1 MQPTTAVIYL
11 WAQDQKIADATFDEQ
26 AAACEAYAFRF
37 CWHVVETIRDVGG
50 SNEAFNPKASVQA
63 FARTGL
69 DQVFAL
75 LRERQAVIVLVPSR
89 QVVGASNQ
97 VVNAVCERV
106 EKHGFVQ
113 VVGEQP

>member
-11 WAQDQKIADATFDEQ
+11 WAPDDETADATFDEL
-26 AAACEAYAFRF
+26 AATCEAYAFRF
-37 CWHVVETIRDVGG
+37 CWEIVETVRDIGG
-50 SNEAFNPKASVQA
+50 TNETFDSKARVHA

-75 LRERQAVIVLVPSR
+75 LKAQQAVIVLVPTL
-89 QVVGASNQ
+89 QMVGGTSQ
-97 VVNAVCERV
+97 VVNAVYERV

-113 VVGEQP
+113 VVGEQ